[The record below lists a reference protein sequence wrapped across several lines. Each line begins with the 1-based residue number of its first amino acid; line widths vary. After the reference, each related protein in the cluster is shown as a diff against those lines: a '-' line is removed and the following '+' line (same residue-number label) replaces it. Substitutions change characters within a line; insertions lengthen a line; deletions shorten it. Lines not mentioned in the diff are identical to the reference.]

1 MKARKPEKNIEIKE
15 LAVNALLFSSV
26 GTLVWMIFPIWGI
39 NAVVFFLCI
48 SAVIFA
54 LFFLVPLLT
63 KNTPVIIRI
72 TARIITILLT
82 VLILAYVLFTV
93 LAAYAIFYPHKNEL
107 ADEMLENGITE
118 EIKTQ
123 RISFKGSQGNISG
136 WMIDGEN
143 DDAPLV
149 LYFGG
154 NAEVSSDKIIEMVTY
169 GGVYGGVYY
178 DYFHGCDFIM
188 LDIPGYGHTDG
199 YPTEESLKSFGLDT
213 YDYVTKKY
221 KPEKVIIMGYS
232 IGTGTAHYVASER
245 HTDGTIFL
253 APYADGIDINN
264 SRLNIFYGPLR
275 GIVAFRMYAIHFAEK
290 IDSRPLIYA
299 SKSDEIIPYSSSEK
313 FRNVYPKG
321 CDFHSIKNL
330 SHTQFF
336 ESKEVLQGISDYI
349 ERVIME

>member
-169 GGVYGGVYY
+169 GGVYGGVW
-178 DYFHGCDFIM
+178 
-188 LDIPGYGHTDG
+188 
-199 YPTEESLKSFGLDT
+199 
-213 YDYVTKKY
+213 
-221 KPEKVIIMGYS
+221 S
-232 IGTGTAHYVASER
+232 I
-245 HTDGTIFL
+245 L
-253 APYADGIDINN
+253 
-264 SRLNIFYGPLR
+264 
-275 GIVAFRMYAIHFAEK
+275 
-290 IDSRPLIYA
+290 
-299 SKSDEIIPYSSSEK
+299 
-313 FRNVYPKG
+313 
-321 CDFHSIKNL
+321 
-330 SHTQFF
+330 
-336 ESKEVLQGISDYI
+336 
-349 ERVIME
+349 